1 MNLMKQRYDYED
13 IRMDIKMLMTDNIK
27 KNIDIVDRLI
37 DTLFKDNN

>member
-1 MNLMKQRYDYED
+1 MTMTHKE

>member
-1 MNLMKQRYDYED
+1 MKQRYDYED

>member
-1 MNLMKQRYDYED
+1 MTMTQKE